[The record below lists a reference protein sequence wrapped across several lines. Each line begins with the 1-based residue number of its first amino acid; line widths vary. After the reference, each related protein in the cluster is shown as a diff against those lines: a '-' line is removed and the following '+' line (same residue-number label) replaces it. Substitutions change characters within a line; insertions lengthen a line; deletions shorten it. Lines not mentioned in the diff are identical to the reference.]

1 VKLEHLRTKAHKLT
15 STIHGPLDVLGSIQD
30 EELVHEDL
38 LPDTDQMAI
47 GDSEIRV
54 LRLGKII
61 ELKRRLGRPK
71 DLLALLILEATQSER
86 GNL

>member
-1 VKLEHLRTKAHKLT
+1 
-15 STIHGPLDVLGSIQD
+15 
-30 EELVHEDL
+30 
-38 LPDTDQMAI
+38 MAI

-61 ELKRRLGRPK
+61 ELERRLGRPK